1 MGAIEIPTALF
12 NEVDKEALTYLS
24 QMLGDFSAKQRF
36 IDIGIS
42 QKEDV
47 VLIHPNGPEQSFKIR
62 VEKR

>member
-1 MGAIEIPTALF
+1 
-12 NEVDKEALTYLS
+12 VDKEALTYLS